1 MARIEKEIFVNAPV
15 EKVFARTD
23 DPNNAVEDMAG
34 TSEVKDISGQGL
46 GMRFTQVHKVFG
58 KKIDY
63 QCEIVEYE
71 PPERKVIHFKGGALE
86 GNNTILTEEQDG
98 GTKLT
103 FVSEFNVP
111 IPLIGKL
118 AESVAVKL
126 VSQDYDLTLANL
138 KAHCEAEA

>member
-15 EKVFARTD
+15 EKVFARMD

-46 GMRFTQVHKVFG
+46 GMRWTQVHKTFG
-58 KKIDY
+58 KKIDV
-63 QCEIVEYE
+63 QCEVVEYE
-71 PPERKVIHFKGGALE
+71 SNKRKVTHFKGGGLE
-86 GNNTILTEEQDG
+86 GNSTVSTEEQDG

-103 FVSEFNVP
+103 FVIEFNVP

-126 VSQDYDLTLANL
+126 VSQDYESTLANL
-138 KAHCEAEA
+138 KAHCEAEG